1 MSDAYILS
9 IIGIVATIAQG
20 IGWYWVN
27 SVKNT
32 ATDNAKKYDEL
43 KTEFAEFKLAVSKDY
58 QSKADAQRD
67 MQNIM
72 DVLREIKVEVK
83 EVSHKLDKKADKP

>member
-1 MSDAYILS
+1 MNDAYILS

-27 SVKNT
+27 SVKNNSQDNT
-32 ATDNAKKYDEL
+32 NKLEGIKTDIAV
-43 KTEFAEFKLAVSKDY
+43 FKLEVSKNY
-58 QSKADAQRD
+58 QSKEDAHRD
-67 MQNIM
+67 MNLIM
-72 DVLREIKVEVK
+72 ETLKEIKVEVK